1 MGIGLELGGGGGG
14 GAAAAIESLMLN
26 GGLILSGGAALNIAA
41 GNVGIIGVFGLGIEI
56 WSCAPGD
63 AGFTGVRSPSSS

>member
-14 GAAAAIESLMLN
+14 GAAAAIERLMLN
-26 GGLILSGGAALNIAA
+26 GVLILSGGAALKTAA
-41 GNVGIIGVFGLGIEI
+41 GKVGIIGVFDLGIEI

-63 AGFTGVRSPSSS
+63 AGVTGVRSPAAS